1 MSITVG
7 HSFQDRPT
15 QYLTLLLCPDLRQPQ
30 IHLTMEQLQILSH
43 NMQLQD
49 VIKIVAFAGACSLP
63 SLHSWPCASCKMS
76 CSFCKSFMTL
86 LMIRFCFFLFVPR
99 RHGQNHHA
107 GEVRRA
113 AATPPLPVRGLQQVG
128 GQRGAAPL
136 PQQRDQQDRPL
147 VGLCRHRQEVSAL
160 ASVFKGDFKKKAN
173 GLLKPRRRRK
183 N

>member
-49 VIKIVAFAGACSLP
+49 VIKIVAFAGARSLP

-86 LMIRFCFFLFVPR
+86 LMIRFCLFFCLCPAGTGKTTTLVKYAEQRPHLRFLYVAFNKSVANEAQR
-99 RHGQNHHA
+99 RFPSNVISKTVHSLAFADIG
-107 GEVRRA
+107 RR
-113 AATPPLPVRGLQQVG
+113 
-128 GQRGAAPL
+128 
-136 PQQRDQQDRPL
+136 
-147 VGLCRHRQEVSAL
+147 
-160 ASVFKGDFKKKAN
+160 
-173 GLLKPRRRRK
+173 
-183 N
+183 